1 MTRWGA
7 VLRLDARLQFRYGF
21 FYAGVFVTVVSLA
34 ILRLIS
40 AENLTIVLPAFLL
53 GQPLTTTFYFVAGL
67 VSLEKSEG
75 TLEALIVT
83 PLGSGEYLASKVVTL
98 TFLAVAECLV
108 IVLATYGFGADLLL
122 LVPGMVLL
130 SMFYTLVGFVII
142 SRYDSITEY
151 LLPSVPYTLVLTLP
165 LIDYFELWPHAVWY
179 LIPTQAPL
187 LLMKAAFQPI
197 ENWQMVYAVSY
208 SLLTVAIGYRWA
220 TKTFHRFVVRSE
232 GSR

>member
-1 MTRWGA
+1 MNRWGA
-7 VLRLDARLQFRYGF
+7 VLRLDVRLQFCYGF
-21 FYAGVFVTVVSLA
+21 FYAGVFVAVIWLA
-34 ILRLIS
+34 ILRLIPTES
-40 AENLTIVLPAFLL
+40 LKTVLPAFLL
-53 GQPLTTTFYFVAGL
+53 GQALTTFYFVAGL

-83 PLGSGEYLASKVVTL
+83 PVGSGEYLASKVVTL
-98 TFLAVAECLV
+98 TFLSVAEGLV
-108 IVLATYGFGADLLL
+108 IVFATYGFGADLLL
-122 LVPGMVLL
+122 LAPAMILL
-130 SMFYTLVGFVII
+130 SIFYTLVGFVVI

-151 LLPSVPYTLVLTLP
+151 LLPSVPYTLVLNLP

-220 TKTFHRFVVRSE
+220 VKTFHRFVVRSI